1 MERQANGQV
10 AEWQTLIVVSVL
22 IRHIL
27 GTRAGSIPALPT
39 NFKFNQMEQWEA
51 PSCGTTRISN
61 PKTLQRWVDLGWYKE
76 LIDDGFIFA
85 PYCGR
90 FKTEI
95 CECGK
100 CRNKKPNRDE
110 LIKIIKWETSQT
122 T

>member
-1 MERQANGQV
+1 MERHQQGV
-10 AEWQTLIVVSVL
+10 WCK
-22 IRHIL
+22 IL
-27 GTRAGSIPALPT
+27 VTFHLLGDRGSIPLMPT

-51 PSCGTTRISN
+51 PMCGTTRISN
-61 PKTLQRWVDLGWYKE
+61 PKTLQRWFDLGWYKE

-100 CRNKKPNRDE
+100 CRNHKPNRDE
-110 LIKIIKWETSQT
+110 LIKILNSNTLN
-122 T
+122 

>member
-1 MERQANGQV
+1 MKSGIYKIE
-10 AEWQTLIVVSVL
+10 S
-22 IRHIL
+22 
-27 GTRAGSIPALPT
+27 
-39 NFKFNQMEQWEA
+39 
-51 PSCGTTRISN
+51 PSGKVYIG
-61 PKTLQRWVDLGWYKE
+61 QRWVDLGWYKE